1 MKPHKFK
8 RMAIDLI
15 ERVQSTSYQVDYK
28 YNVIWGWHYSDD
40 YLGKVASINMHN
52 NVDDDNTILARYEKA
67 KKMLAGEVL
76 SDG

>member
-28 YNVIWGWHYSDD
+28 YNVIWIWHYSDEH
-40 YLGKVASINMHN
+40 LGKIASINMHN

-67 KKMLAGEVL
+67 KKMIAGEAL
-76 SDG
+76 IDG

>member
-28 YNVIWGWHYSDD
+28 YNVIW
-40 YLGKVASINMHN
+40 V
-52 NVDDDNTILARYEKA
+52 
-67 KKMLAGEVL
+67 
-76 SDG
+76 